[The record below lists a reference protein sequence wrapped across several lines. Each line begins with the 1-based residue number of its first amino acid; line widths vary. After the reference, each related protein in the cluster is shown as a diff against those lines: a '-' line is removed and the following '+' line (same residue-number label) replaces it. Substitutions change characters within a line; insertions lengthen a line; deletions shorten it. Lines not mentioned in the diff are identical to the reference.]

1 MYIGFGLLAY
11 ISYGPSPS
19 LTLFSGLFILLLA
32 PEFFQPLRSLAQHY
46 HDRAAAL
53 AAADALA
60 ELEALGST
68 IPELTAQQ
76 PGGGANGITVQ
87 NLQLGYVG
95 RGLILR
101 DVNLSIKAGEVVAL
115 VGPSGSGKSSLLHCL
130 AGFIQPD
137 AGHISLFG
145 RPPGEQPLAWMG
157 QRPFLIK
164 GSWAD
169 NLRLTAPHADAAA
182 LQRALAAVGLSKLL
196 AAQPQGLDSL
206 LDESGRGLSGGQAQ
220 RLALARV
227 WLNDAAL
234 VLLDEPTASLDEESE
249 ADVVKALQALAAAGR
264 TVVIA
269 THHPALMHMADRVVR
284 LNNGALA
291 DD

>member
-1 MYIGFGLLAY
+1 
-11 ISYGPSPS
+11 
-19 LTLFSGLFILLLA
+19 
-32 PEFFQPLRSLAQHY
+32 
-46 HDRAAAL
+46 
-53 AAADALA
+53 
-60 ELEALGST
+60 
-68 IPELTAQQ
+68 
-76 PGGGANGITVQ
+76 
-87 NLQLGYVG
+87 
-95 RGLILR
+95 
-101 DVNLSIKAGEVVAL
+101 
-115 VGPSGSGKSSLLHCL
+115 
-130 AGFIQPD
+130 
-137 AGHISLFG
+137 
-145 RPPGEQPLAWMG
+145 MG

-196 AAQPQGLDSL
+196 AAQPQGPDSL

-284 LNNGALA
+284 LNNGTLA